1 MCREPRGE
9 GKAGERDVLN
19 VYRPIPHDLF
29 SATPPARSRR
39 ALRVFTTWY
48 EAIAGAIILSIMAL
62 LIAPI
67 VSRAPWMLLWLGA
80 YLAYIGAMIALS
92 RAPVFRQAVRGAA
105 NALANRISWLIYGPR
120 ETPSASANEAS
131 DVRNLRWF
139 HIALA
144 VALTAAALLFV
155 VSLDRAYL
163 AAGLPL
169 SDDIA
174 SWLLFVLPMLRV
186 ARYASVVWIVI
197 LGALVICC
205 DGAARLLVVGGADVV
220 TLRIVALHAC
230 WLSLVSLLPAITL
243 RSLSE
248 RRADLASA
256 IQVVRAITAL
266 QPVSEEQF
274 ACEAAMLIAQRMSY
288 EEVNVLLATSEDERI
303 GRGLRFIGASSLA
316 GRTLVERGYVVE
328 QARGITGWAAVYG
341 QERLVN
347 DVERDPDSLYLRH
360 PSFPRTKAELAL
372 PLTLGDSVIGVLDVQ
387 SERAYAFGEDDI
399 ELLRAIALHLALS
412 LDNAQRLTRARGL
425 GAVTQ
430 RIARRLLSQ
439 QDLRAALAQVVN
451 TTLETLRADSVAL
464 YPRNPDDGEIGEPV
478 LVGTYSTNPA
488 SAARVAA
495 RGEASA
501 VAHALRDGQP
511 RFENYTHERDGGQ
524 RGGEDFVARD
534 GVQSAAILP
543 LRVGASAEAT
553 ETTTL
558 GVIFVNYHTSQRFS
572 PEYREWCAALADLA
586 ALALQSAMLYQQVVE
601 EERANT
607 WIELHDGMGQDVSY
621 GRMLL
626 EQVLET
632 WHSKGALA
640 AIDGEKLVNA
650 HKFISALQRQVNYL
664 IEVWRERD
672 TSELW
677 RADGNDE
684 TPRPGSLFADLEEHA
699 ALVQRTLEMRCQVR
713 RIGDDSSLASALR
726 HDARMIARE
735 AVYNAYRHGR
745 AQEISIEAFVDAAE
759 LRLVIRDNGFGF
771 DTQRLSSKAHG
782 MTSIQRRA
790 ERHNGVFTLD
800 SSRTQGASGTTVQV
814 TFRLQ
819 PNEFSSQTT
828 DDRADDALPLNMTP
842 AEPININEGRRHGA
856 AS

>member
-1 MCREPRGE
+1 M
-9 GKAGERDVLN
+9 
-19 VYRPIPHDLF
+19 
-29 SATPPARSRR
+29 T
-39 ALRVFTTWY
+39 
-48 EAIAGAIILSIMAL
+48 L
-62 LIAPI
+62 LIAP
-67 VSRAPWMLLWLGA
+67 VVFHAPWMLLWPGA
-80 YLAYIGAMIALS
+80 YLAYIIAMIALS
-92 RAPVFRQAVRGAA
+92 RAPVFRNAVRGAA
-105 NALANRISWLIYGPR
+105 NTLANQLTWLIYGPR
-120 ETPSASANEAS
+120 ETPPTAEDETS

-144 VALTAAALLFV
+144 VALTAAAFLFV
-155 VSLDRAYL
+155 VTLDRAYL
-163 AAGLPL
+163 GAGLPL
-169 SDDIA
+169 SADIA

-186 ARYASVVWIVI
+186 ARYASVVWIVL
-197 LGALVICC
+197 LGSLVICC
-205 DGAARLLVVGGADVV
+205 DGAAQLLVVSGADVA
-220 TLRIVALHAC
+220 TLRVLALHAC

-248 RRADLASA
+248 RRTDLASA

-266 QPVSEEQF
+266 QPASEEQF
-274 ACEAAMLIAQRMSY
+274 ACEAALLIAQRMSY
-288 EEVNVLLATSEDERI
+288 DEVNVLLATSEDERI
-303 GRGLRFIGASSLA
+303 GRGLRFIGASSPA
-316 GRTLVERGYVVE
+316 GRALVERGYVVE
-328 QARGITGWAAVYG
+328 QARGITGWAAVFG

-372 PLTLGDSVIGVLDVQ
+372 PLTLGDTIIGVLDVQ

-399 ELLRAIALHLALS
+399 ELLRAIVLHLALS

-425 GAVTQ
+425 ATVTQ

-464 YPRNPDDGEIGEPV
+464 YPCNPEDGEIGEPV
-478 LVGTYSTNPA
+478 LAGTFTTIPA
-488 SAARVAA
+488 SAGRVAA

-501 VAHALRDGQP
+501 VARALRDGQTH
-511 RFENYTHERDGGQ
+511 FENYARERDEAM
-524 RGGEDFVARD
+524 RRADDFIARE
-534 GVQSAAILP
+534 GVQSVAILP
-543 LRVGASAEAT
+543 LRVGSSADTT
-553 ETTTL
+553 ETTAL

-626 EQVLET
+626 EQVLAT
-632 WHSKGALA
+632 WRSEGALA
-640 AIDGEKLVNA
+640 PIDGEKLVNA

-677 RADGNDE
+677 RAE
-684 TPRPGSLFADLEEHA
+684 PRADAARSGSLFADLEEHA
-699 ALVQRTLEMRCQVR
+699 ALVQRTLEMRCVVR
-713 RIGDDSSLASALR
+713 HVGDDSSLASALR

-745 AQEISIEAFVDAAE
+745 AQHVNIEAHVDAAE

-771 DTQRLSSKAHG
+771 DTQRISTKAHG

-790 ERHNGVFTLD
+790 ERHNGAFTLD

-814 TFRLQ
+814 TFCLQ
-819 PNEFSSQTT
+819 PQASSDHTPCVP
-828 DDRADDALPLNMTP
+828 DDAQPQFAAQATLIT
-842 AEPININEGRRHGA
+842 INEGRRHGA

>member
-1 MCREPRGE
+1 M
-9 GKAGERDVLN
+9 LN
-19 VYRPIPHDLF
+19 VYRPIPRDLF
-29 SATPPARSRR
+29 SATPPARNRR
-39 ALRVFTTWY
+39 ALRFFTTWY
-48 EAIAGAIILSIMAL
+48 EAIAGVIILSIMTL
-62 LIAPI
+62 LITPVVA
-67 VSRAPWMLLWLGA
+67 RAPWMLLWPVA

-92 RAPVFRQAVRGAA
+92 RAPVFRKSVRGAA
-105 NALANRISWLIYGPR
+105 NALSNRITWLIYGPR
-120 ETPSASANEAS
+120 EMPSIAEDEAS

-144 VALTAAALLFV
+144 VALTAAAFLFV
-155 VSLDRAYL
+155 VTLDRAYL
-163 AAGLPL
+163 TEGLPL
-169 SDDIA
+169 SADIA

-186 ARYASVVWIVI
+186 ARYASVVWIVV
-197 LGALVICC
+197 LGSLVICC
-205 DGAARLLVVGGADVV
+205 DGAAQLLAVSGADVA
-220 TLRIVALHAC
+220 TLRVLALHAC
-230 WLSLVSLLPAITL
+230 WLSLISLLPAITL

-248 RRADLASA
+248 RRTDLASA

-266 QPVSEEQF
+266 QPSSEEQF
-274 ACEAAMLIAQRMSY
+274 ANEAAALIAQRMSY
-288 EEVNVLLATSEDERI
+288 DEVNVLLATSEDENI

-316 GRTLVERGYVVE
+316 GRALVERRYVVE

-360 PSFPRTKAELAL
+360 PSFANTKAELAL
-372 PLTLGDSVIGVLDVQ
+372 PLILGDSIIGVLDVQ
-387 SERAYAFGEDDI
+387 SERANTFGEDDI

-425 GAVTQ
+425 AAVTQ

-451 TTLETLRADSVAL
+451 TTLETLRADSVTL
-464 YPRNPDDGEIGEPV
+464 YPHNPDNGEIGEPV
-478 LVGTYSTNPA
+478 LVGRFTTSPA

-495 RGEASA
+495 RGDASA
-501 VAHALRDGQP
+501 VARALRDGQP
-511 RFENYTHERDGGQ
+511 RYRNYARERDSETH
-524 RGGEDFVARD
+524 RAYDFVARD
-534 GVQSAAILP
+534 GVQSSAILP
-543 LRVGASAEAT
+543 LRVGSSAT
-553 ETTTL
+553 ETTAL

-572 PEYREWCAALADLA
+572 TEYREWCAALADLA

-601 EERANT
+601 DERTNT

-626 EQVLET
+626 EQVIAT
-632 WHSKGALA
+632 WQSEGALA
-640 AIDGEKLVNA
+640 PIDGEKLANA

-677 RADGNDE
+677 RAGPGPDSA
-684 TPRPGSLFADLEEHA
+684 PAGSLFADLEEHA
-699 ALVQRTLEMRCQVR
+699 VLVQRTLEMKCVVR
-713 RIGDDSSLASALR
+713 RYGDDSALASALR

-745 AQEISIEAFVDAAE
+745 AQEVSIEAQVDAAE

-771 DTQRLSSKAHG
+771 DTQRISTKAHG

-800 SSRTQGASGTTVQV
+800 SSRTKGASGTTVQV

-819 PNEFSSQTT
+819 PHASSNHTGHGVPDDVVAQHAAQATFTT
-828 DDRADDALPLNMTP
+828 
-842 AEPININEGRRHGA
+842 ISEGRRHGA